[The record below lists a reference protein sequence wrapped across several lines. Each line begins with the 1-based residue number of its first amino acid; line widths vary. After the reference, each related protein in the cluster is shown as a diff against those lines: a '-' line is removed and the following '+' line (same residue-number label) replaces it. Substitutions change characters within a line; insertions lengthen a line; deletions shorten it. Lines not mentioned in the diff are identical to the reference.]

1 MKDSASLQLE
11 RIKQEVRRRPPPIKI
26 CDVTWVVFGGPTD
39 HTAKAETFLKRD
51 PFRSKPSL
59 TGDCWGGGGFKA
71 TSFITVGLG
80 KRGGSPRLV
89 RLWLSCMEYHFQPL
103 FDVQRWPLIYFSFFF
118 PAGGKGQK
126 SQPTARSLFHCYRI
140 AVQSS
145 MGFFLPRA

>member
-1 MKDSASLQLE
+1 M
-11 RIKQEVRRRPPPIKI
+11 
-26 CDVTWVVFGGPTD
+26 FGGPTD

-118 PAGGKGQK
+118 SLQVAKVKNP
-126 SQPTARSLFHCYRI
+126 SQLQDHYFTAIESLFNPPWGSFCLAREPETMI
-140 AVQSS
+140 SS
-145 MGFFLPRA
+145 PLDLGRRTRN